1 MSETGHLWLI
11 RFYAAVIVVAGPL
24 EALEGGALKLVVS
37 AACAGIVLQSV
48 LLRRKAA
55 AD

>member
-1 MSETGHLWLI
+1 MRENGHLWLM
-11 RFYAAVIVVAGPL
+11 RFYAAVIVAAGPL

-37 AACAGIVLQSV
+37 AACAGIVLQSF

-55 AD
+55 VD

>member
-1 MSETGHLWLI
+1 MSENRHLWLI
-11 RFYAAVIVVAGPL
+11 CFYAAVIILAGPL

-37 AACAGIVLQSV
+37 AACAGIVLQSF

-55 AD
+55 VD